1 MSSVFKIAMIWFIFV
16 ILLSFAYS
24 FNLPPFLLKTP
35 YTCNIFIYII
45 NSMIYWIKRGNQDVN
60 LINDK
65 NPKQGYKFVLLV
77 GENGSGKTIF
87 LNFIR
92 RILQKDNT
100 SYKEIDKISVQ
111 SKYNLS
117 DFFYKKFV
125 SQCKYVTKVNGKEI
139 NLYSDYLFNRHRE
152 NYKLN
157 IEKWKLLFDKDSI
170 LSFNRNV
177 NNIDENE
184 TIQVDLNTYVI
195 QNDNNKPIDVT
206 WFYYSR
212 YPTIPNDTDQL
223 INSYIGNTLGNY
235 PENVFSVYAIIDALN
250 NKPIIKNGVVLNSNT
265 YSKKELEQSIKD
277 LFRIDEE
284 FADMESNID
293 DNSKKDINKSFIN
306 NCLKDFYGEKKYIVD
321 INKHLDKIT
330 LNGKH
335 KPTIDKISD
344 GVLHCLSLATYICK
358 NRNSNGAYFLIDEPE
373 ISLHPRAQ
381 LEFSKFLDNNINN
394 INQVF
399 IATHSPFIVK
409 SFIEKYPNDTR
420 IVHFQHLK
428 EKDKDVYKA
437 EKIENFI
444 FLDSLSISEI
454 NYHVYGIP
462 SSEYYLQLYEH
473 LKMIVKYEDLKFL
486 DFDEQYLQGKYFELD
501 IGIRDK
507 DDNLLI
513 INDKKELIQ
522 KQTYLTRLRHILVHG
537 DNEKEYKKYDKNR
550 NNDWNKTTHEFYKL
564 LKNNKDKLIK
574 DCTEDLIKLIKNF
587 ELEQNIEG

>member
-1 MSSVFKIAMIWFIFV
+1 
-16 ILLSFAYS
+16 
-24 FNLPPFLLKTP
+24 
-35 YTCNIFIYII
+35 
-45 NSMIYWIKRGNQDVN
+45 MIYWVKRRNQDVN

-65 NPKQGYKFVLLV
+65 NPKQGYKFVLFV

-92 RILQKDNT
+92 RILQKDIA

-111 SKYNLS
+111 SKQNLS
-117 DFFYKKFV
+117 LIFNNRLISECY
-125 SQCKYVTKVNGKEI
+125 YVTKVNGKEI
-139 NLYSDYLFNRHRE
+139 NLSNVGLFNIHRS

-157 IEKWKLLFDKDSI
+157 KEKWKLLFDKDSI

-184 TIQVDLNTYVI
+184 TIRVDLNTYDI
-195 QNDNNKPIDVT
+195 LNDNNKPIDVT

-212 YPTIPNDTDQL
+212 YPTIPKDTELAIQRYINDT
-223 INSYIGNTLGNY
+223 LGYN
-235 PENVFSVYAIIDALN
+235 PENVFSVYTIIDALN
-250 NKPIIKNGVVLNSNT
+250 NPIIKNDGINSNT

-277 LFRIDEE
+277 LLKIDEE

-293 DNSKKDINKSFIN
+293 DNSKKDINKNFIN
-306 NCLKDFYGEKKYIVD
+306 NCLKAFYGEKKYIVD
-321 INKHLDKIT
+321 INKHLNRIT
-330 LNGKH
+330 LNGKR
-335 KPTIDKISD
+335 KPTIDQISD

-358 NRNSNGAYFLIDEPE
+358 IRNSNGAYLLIDEPE

-381 LEFSKFLDNNINN
+381 LEFSKFLDNNVNN
-394 INQVF
+394 TNQVF

-428 EKDKDVYKA
+428 ENDKDVYKA
-437 EKIENFI
+437 EKIENFK

-473 LKMIVKYEDLKFL
+473 LKMIVKYEDSNFL

-513 INDKKELIQ
+513 VNEKKELIQ
-522 KQTYLTRLRHILVHG
+522 KQTYLTRLRHILAHG
-537 DNEKEYKKYDKNR
+537 DNEKEYKEYDKNR
-550 NNDWNKTTHEFYKL
+550 NNDWNKTTHEFYKRF
-564 LKNNKDKLIK
+564 KNNKDKLIK
-574 DCTEDLIKLIKNF
+574 DCTEDLIKLIKILN
-587 ELEQNIEG
+587 